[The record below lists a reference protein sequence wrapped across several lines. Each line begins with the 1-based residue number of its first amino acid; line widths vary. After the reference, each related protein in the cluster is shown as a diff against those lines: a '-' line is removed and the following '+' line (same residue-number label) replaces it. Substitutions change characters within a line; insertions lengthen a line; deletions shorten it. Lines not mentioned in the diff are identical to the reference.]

1 MNIRQEA
8 SRRIYPT
15 LLFQHF
21 AVILQPAAGGF
32 NPSHAELHPEL
43 NSIVLPRPARLA
55 SGNKKIISE
64 HCITLCTG
72 FAPSSWVIFKMSLS
86 VFL

>member
-1 MNIRQEA
+1 MNIREEVSRQEA
-8 SRRIYPT
+8 CRIYPT
-15 LLFQHF
+15 RV
-21 AVILQPAAGGF
+21 VILQPAAGGF

-43 NSIVLPRPARLA
+43 NSIVLPRLA

-64 HCITLCTG
+64 HCIKFCTG

-86 VFL
+86 LFL